1 MAFEADVANVLKTVC
16 PRVYPDVAPEPLPV
30 RPFVVYQQV
39 GGETI
44 NPLTVENASELPD
57 LRHARMQIVV
67 WDNSRLSASAT
78 SRLIEDAMR
87 IATQFEAEP
96 VGAAV
101 SDYDADVKL
110 YGSRQDFSVWHR

>member
-1 MAFEADVANVLKTVC
+1 MAFEADIATVLKTVC

-44 NPLTVENASELPD
+44 NPLTVETVAEIPD
-57 LRHARMQIVV
+57 LHHARMQIVV

-87 IATQFEAEP
+87 IATQFKAEP

-101 SDYDADVKL
+101 SDYDATVKL
-110 YGSRQDFSVWHR
+110 YGARADFSVWHR

>member
-1 MAFEADVANVLKTVC
+1 MAFEADITIVLKAIV
-16 PRVYPDVAPEPLPV
+16 PRVFPDVAPEPLPA

-44 NPLTVENASELPD
+44 NPLTVETAAEIPD

-78 SRLIEDAMR
+78 ARLIENAMR
-87 IATQFEAEP
+87 IATQFKAEP
-96 VGAAV
+96 VGAMV

-110 YGSRQDFSVWHR
+110 YGARADFSVWYR

>member
-1 MAFEADVANVLKTVC
+1 MREGATT
-16 PRVYPDVAPEPLPV
+16 

-44 NPLTVENASELPD
+44 NPLTVETAAEIPD

-78 SRLIEDAMR
+78 SRLIENAMR
-87 IATQFEAEP
+87 IATQFKAEP
-96 VGAAV
+96 VGAMV
-101 SDYDADVKL
+101 SDYDATVKL
-110 YGSRQDFSVWHR
+110 YGARQDFSCYYR